1 MSSLS
6 ETWDRSRAAAKIPC
20 QFHFTLKPR
29 WVAVKVRD
37 LHMFLIAMGPMGNT
51 GNTGN
56 TEQVTDLMV
65 DLMEDPVTE
74 HMVTAHMVTAMYLEE
89 LCKVNL

>member
-6 ETWDRSRAAAKIPC
+6 ETCDRSRAAAKILC

-29 WVAVKVRD
+29 WVAAKVRD
-37 LHMFLIAMGPMGNT
+37 LHMFLIAMGPM

-74 HMVTAHMVTAMYLEE
+74 HMVTAMYLEE